1 MNTEND
7 ILDKKLHTFGIEE
20 LSEIRKI
27 SDTIFEPLVRPFRQH
42 RISEEFSFKETIRT
56 CMRVGQLMPTYIKRE
71 HEHRKSRLVI
81 FMSLSG
87 IDRCSAV
94 SLIPLFDCLNLWNPL
109 LRFQCSNRALFSV
122 S

>member
-42 RISEEFSFKETIRT
+42 RISEEFSFKETIF
-56 CMRVGQLMPTYIKRE
+56 LLKYINDIC
-71 HEHRKSRLVI
+71 LYI
-81 FMSLSG
+81 F
-87 IDRCSAV
+87 IWPDYWQFFKPR
-94 SLIPLFDCLNLWNPL
+94 NL
-109 LRFQCSNRALFSV
+109 
-122 S
+122 